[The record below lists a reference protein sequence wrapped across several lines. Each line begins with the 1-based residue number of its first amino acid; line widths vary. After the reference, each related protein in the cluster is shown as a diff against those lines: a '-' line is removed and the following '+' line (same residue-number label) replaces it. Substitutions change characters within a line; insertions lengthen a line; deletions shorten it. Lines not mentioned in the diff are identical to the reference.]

1 MTADEAF
8 KDKGTLIV
16 DLDRS
21 PTGGAAFDFCP
32 KPKDELHLRN
42 AAWLAYLSANEYSHY
57 FYLSTLLRQL
67 GFAAPDGK
75 GIDWPTCAKDIR
87 VMRGFE
93 DKNHAA
99 LVAAERAKSLKT
111 YLEPHVAGWGACA
124 KQWFASYD
132 GRAFPAPSF
141 EKYLLQ
147 TVHAGEHVEFFSG
160 GEIKDHGRVFAEGST
175 QVTVAK
181 HGTLPLALIVFRGTE
196 PTKWSDVVTD
206 LKAWKVPLADGW
218 GNVHAGFRAAFES
231 VGAQLRAKLDEWKG
245 QKVQIWVTGHSLG
258 AGLATLMAAEILRRN
273 EAGEQFELR
282 GLYTFG
288 SPRVGDKAFR
298 TQLVSMAAKHGTQ
311 IVRFRNGN
319 DIVTAIPRVVEFEHV
334 GRVAHLSEDKLD
346 LGDADPPYGGLGS
359 LADHDIA
366 GWVRP
371 KKVVPG
377 YYRRI
382 LARAKGWTGARCELC
397 SPAGAGD
404 KPGAC
409 Q

>member
-8 KDKGTLIV
+8 KDTGTLIV
-16 DLDRS
+16 ELDRS
-21 PTGGAAFDFCP
+21 PTGGASFDFCP

-42 AAWLAYLSANEYSHY
+42 AAWLAFLSANEYSHY

-67 GFAAPDGK
+67 GFAGN
-75 GIDWPTCAKDIR
+75 IDWPTCAKDIR

-93 DKNHAA
+93 DKNHPA

-111 YLEPHVAGWGACA
+111 YLEPHVATWGACA
-124 KQWFASYD
+124 KQWFATYD
-132 GRAFPAPSF
+132 GATFPAPSF

-147 TVHAGEHVEFFSG
+147 TPHAGENVEFFSG

-181 HGTLPLALIVFRGTE
+181 HGTLPLAVIVFRGTE

-231 VGAQLRAKLDEWKG
+231 VGTQLRAKLDEWKG
-245 QKVQIWVTGHSLG
+245 QKLQIWVTGHSLG

-273 EAGEQFELR
+273 EAGEQFDLR

-298 TQLVSMAAKHGTQ
+298 TQLLAMAAKHGTQ

-334 GRVAHLSEDKLD
+334 GRVAHLSEAKLD
-346 LGDADPPYGGLGS
+346 LGDADPAYGGLGS

-382 LARAKGWTGARCELC
+382 HAHG
-397 SPAGAGD
+397 GD
-404 KPGAC
+404 KPGTSEKYT
-409 Q
+409 